1 VAFDDNVSYLI
12 TKSTVFYR
20 KFISFLIIFT
30 CKVFFVQTKWYI
42 AVIVLKLRIF
52 PENFRTAKVRNCFH
66 PVKYLQHP
74 VFPDAK
80 TTARL
85 FPVPPPIHRRGTE
98 QLQG

>member
-1 VAFDDNVSYLI
+1 MAFGDNVSCLI
-12 TKSTVFYR
+12 AKSTVFYQ
-20 KFISFLIIFT
+20 KVISFLIILG
-30 CKVFFVQTKWYI
+30 CGVFFVQIKWYI

-52 PENFRTAKVRNCFH
+52 PENFRTAKVMNCFH